1 MKMYCA
7 DCRGKETNC
16 LYPHEVEVTDGLKEK
31 SGELFSA
38 YRAFCGRTND
48 FCRSTTKFYTSLEQ
62 RGFIRRK
69 RSIGMFVHGL
79 KLAETESD
87 F

>member
-1 MKMYCA
+1 M
-7 DCRGKETNC
+7 GE
-16 LYPHEVEVTDGLKEK
+16 GLEEK
-31 SGELFSA
+31 SGELYSS
-38 YRAFCGRTND
+38 YRAFTMRTND
-48 FCRSTTKFYTSLEQ
+48 FCRSTTEFYTSLEQ

-69 RSIGMFVHGL
+69 RSSGMFVQGL

>member
-16 LYPHEVEVTDGLKEK
+16 LYPHEVEVTDGLQEK

-48 FCRSTTKFYTSLEQ
+48 FCRSTTEFYTSLEQ
-62 RGFIRRK
+62 RGFTRHRTHDGKYIL
-69 RSIGMFVHGL
+69 GL
-79 KLAETESD
+79 RVLDKQL
-87 F
+87 